1 MLKKIYLRNIVLID
15 EMKISLSDGL
25 HVFTGETG
33 AGKSILLEGLG
44 LALGARA
51 NFGLIG
57 IHKNNSEVKAEFIIS
72 KEHPIVN
79 ILNELNISYQENLIY
94 LLFHLKPM
102 SNIVKPDFSINREVR
117 EQQKKQ
123 KGVVLWFTGLSAS
136 GKTTTANELDKLLLQ
151 NHNHSYILDGDVFR
165 SGLSS
170 DLSFDKKSREENL
183 RRIRHVAELFCDAG
197 IVTIVTFISPF
208 ESDRQKARALL
219 KEKYIEIF
227 VKVSIGVAEKRDPKG
242 LYKLAR
248 EGKISN
254 FTGISSP
261 YEEPKNPEI
270 ELNTEFSSPKDCA
283 QMVFDYLKNKKLIDM
298 MMVLYN
304 R

>member
-1 MLKKIYLRNIVLID
+1 
-15 EMKISLSDGL
+15 
-25 HVFTGETG
+25 
-33 AGKSILLEGLG
+33 
-44 LALGARA
+44 
-51 NFGLIG
+51 
-57 IHKNNSEVKAEFIIS
+57 
-72 KEHPIVN
+72 
-79 ILNELNISYQENLIY
+79 
-94 LLFHLKPM
+94 M

-208 ESDRQKARALL
+208 ESDRQKARTLL

-227 VKVSIGVAEKRDPKG
+227 VKVSLGVAEKRDPKG

-270 ELNTEFSSPKDCA
+270 ELNTELSSPKDCA
-283 QMVFDYLKNKKLIDM
+283 QMVFDYLKNKKLIDW
-298 MMVLYN
+298 
-304 R
+304 